1 MARAVVLSASVAVVL
16 GATVY
21 LFVQVRAAPAS
32 PSADKIADARARP
45 KPAPETSGDPWAGQA
60 LSPQAR
66 EEAVRAN
73 LVGPSETRVE
83 PSAHEPP
90 PVLVEGVTPN
100 ASIDPDQPKVDGQ
113 DEANRLFDRGDY
125 DDAQKQAVK
134 MLESD
139 PTNARMLRI
148 VVSSAC
154 FMGDADKAQKYW
166 SQLTEER
173 DRAQM
178 QVRCGRYSI
187 QFKP

>member
-45 KPAPETSGDPWAGQA
+45 TAVAANPADPFSTAP

-66 EEAVRAN
+66 DEAVRAN
-73 LVGPSETRVE
+73 LVGPGETRVE
-83 PSAHEPP
+83 PSHEPP

-100 ASIDPDQPKVDGQ
+100 ASIDPDLPKVDGQ

-125 DDAQKQAVK
+125 DDAQKQAMK
-134 MLESD
+134 MLESE

-154 FMGDADKAQKYW
+154 FMGDSDKAQKYW
-166 SQLTEER
+166 SQLGEER

-178 QVRCGRYSI
+178 QVRCGRYGI